1 MIIVTK
7 RLIAGVSTLLVASA
21 VLVSC
26 TPENQIEGPAVAPE
40 KASYSFRDEERP
52 IYERTIAP
60 ASLREFASNGGIV
73 LDVRLEED
81 LAADPFIIPGAERR
95 DPDRIAEWAEK
106 LGHDRPVAV
115 YCVKGKWVS
124 QKAAAY
130 LAARGVDAY
139 SVAGGLEAWRAA
151 SPNTELT
158 SPRLAGGDDAT
169 DQDCHPNGRSSQ

>member
-7 RLIAGVSTLLVASA
+7 RLATGVSALAIASA
-21 VLVSC
+21 ALAEVSC
-26 TPENQIEGPAVAPE
+26 TPGNEIEAAAVAPE
-40 KASYSFRDEERP
+40 RASYSFRDEERP
-52 IYERTIAP
+52 IYERTVAP
-60 ASLREFASNGGIV
+60 ASLQEFASKGGVV

-81 LAADPFIIPGAERR
+81 FAADPFIIPGAERR
-95 DPDRIAEWAEK
+95 NPDRIAEWVNQ

-130 LAARGVDAY
+130 LAAHGIEAF

-151 SPNTELT
+151 S
-158 SPRLAGGDDAT
+158 AG
-169 DQDCHPNGRSSQ
+169 P

>member
-7 RLIAGVSTLLVASA
+7 RLFAGVSALVVAGPALA
-21 VLVSC
+21 VVSC
-26 TPENQIEGPAVAPE
+26 APGDEVDAPAVAPE

-52 IYERTIAP
+52 VYEKTIEP
-60 ASLREFASNGGIV
+60 ASLQEFASKGGVV

-81 LAADPFIIPGAERR
+81 FAPDPSIITGAERR
-95 DPDRIAEWAEK
+95 DPDQIAEWAEK

-130 LAARGVDAY
+130 LAARGVDVY

-151 SPNTELT
+151 SPNAEPEEPML
-158 SPRLAGGDDAT
+158 
-169 DQDCHPNGRSSQ
+169 GRR